1 MRPHWLLLRLDCS
14 RVECRIPLANSLE
27 AEKTVLMTR
36 NNELESRLI
45 QLGKNI
51 SAASITAR
59 STVTVTPDAIEAI
72 SNSMSSENTFKPVH
86 TRVML
91 QMEGANERQ
100 TSSTE
105 ALQQSVQ
112 KNLANA
118 RGYYEKKLINSMR
131 TELNAVHEEYSLV
144 QEKIIQMGCVNF
156 ELEDQLKN
164 AKEKL
169 RNAEVRVQ
177 QAEEQAEEARQ
188 NCVRQKKYW
197 ESLQFEFLAK
207 LSIAEKEISDLK
219 EELDLKN
226 EQLKARTIQNNKRN
240 EELKQWRF
248 AIDEIEAVHTQIK
261 MLEKQLNNE
270 KAAMQL
276 KWAEVRTILLKRK
289 RDMSPKASAAESI
302 IDGEQNTVDQ
312 FKQTI
317 DTVDDLKSASN
328 KPAKQLEF
336 DKTERRKLEPII
348 RQFQADK
355 KALLASSMMKNNDGE
370 QQHIIQYE
378 AQLIGL
384 QRQRDFMDHEMT
396 LLCNLNNSKDVLI
409 RTLQA
414 RFEDMRTEKSE
425 LLHSRYENDKNEDR
439 NSRIEHLQTHIEII
453 EQEKSGVLKLLAKKN
468 AGLQED
474 QMHAER
480 VKMGCNQLQLQLQ
493 FSQLQQAQQQIEV
506 INSEKNS
513 SMPEESTDGA
523 INESIIMEMKARIE
537 RCTATLQQKNTE
549 LQKVLNE
556 NEALKIKCIEST
568 AALDLLSNEL
578 ERRSQEKDD
587 IIEMLQSQHTYLTQ
601 TILLKEKNEKQLMIP
616 PTISES
622 MDMDTEPRCTMQN
635 ASTVVEK
642 VVQYRETQTM
652 TDFHFSETAGAKEQS
667 SGSLCK
673 DIRNNDS
680 VESKNQKICQC
691 LNESNQMAG
700 NLADEVRQLMILNAE
715 LETAVEV
722 LKGEI
727 WTLNEQLKES
737 LVDREDLSEKL
748 CEISQ
753 RHEEEIERARERER
767 DLEEQK
773 DMAERSQRQA
783 ALAENES
790 NRRLVEWQEKSAQME
805 NSRIELEN
813 SYTKLSEYYQQ
824 LQQAYNVLYAQH
836 NALKTDSNTQTIMDS
851 NTLKISEEIP
861 KEVEYLKSEL
871 AQKETELEDRTIE
884 LQLIRDLLREHLH
897 VILKS
902 VRDLREMNLKLL
914 KDFINNDMQTVQTQ
928 LQEDLKEVRSYI
940 EKVIVSWLEKKEL
953 KNAEFVIAVQQL
965 INGALTEDISQ
976 THDLSLSVIV
986 NNVSEKFSE
995 KESENATLKNDLW
1008 DEKSDKAAFK
1018 MEMQESASGRE
1029 KELGLKVKKLENLLQ
1044 ITQHSLAEHVIRCQ
1058 QLQTKLDLDLA
1069 TDRSGSPVVKRRSG
1083 SDLWNCSTPCTICR
1097 ELRQTRQPAPTSQLQ
1112 LAILAA
1118 RLTTKIADNDA
1129 LFRCNAELAQTNLR
1143 LQNEIDKLKEQMAMH
1158 ITSSDN
1164 ISSAT
1169 NQQSA
1174 FEQRLVPK
1182 QPSNQSLE
1190 QKVVYIKDREQ
1201 MVAKDFD
1208 AKYTTTN
1215 EVQKSSSSK
1224 LELQEQNRES
1234 LEKKTNAA
1242 QKYSSKFEE
1251 EDENTRSNAEKLENC
1266 VEVSKVYYLE
1276 LENQMEQLEDGF
1288 TTRHKNAK
1296 QHQKLKIESTE
1307 SLKRQKDTMKGKLEE
1322 DKHKTQEN
1330 DWISNDTWKHF
1341 QTSLEEQLQNI
1352 LQDDTIE
1359 GDKIQLLQE
1368 LKQQLIEELEEKFD
1382 VRKEYSMI
1390 LEMKNFNMEQEIT
1403 DQKKNQNTQMN
1414 ESRRGEIDLDQQL
1427 VQAQKEITELKQ
1439 KLDQMA
1445 EGMAKGTDHP
1455 EKSIMENMNATV
1467 EMHSKPTTSSTMMFG
1482 SPVITEN
1489 CCPLQKVSFK
1499 PALQG
1504 TTHYL
1509 HQINDDKLRRR
1520 KGGVSG
1526 LQSAEKI

>member
-1 MRPHWLLLRLDCS
+1 MF
-14 RVECRIPLANSLE
+14 V
-27 AEKTVLMTR
+27 
-36 NNELESRLI
+36 
-45 QLGKNI
+45 
-51 SAASITAR
+51 
-59 STVTVTPDAIEAI
+59 
-72 SNSMSSENTFKPVH
+72 
-86 TRVML
+86 
-91 QMEGANERQ
+91 
-100 TSSTE
+100 
-105 ALQQSVQ
+105 
-112 KNLANA
+112 
-118 RGYYEKKLINSMR
+118 
-131 TELNAVHEEYSLV
+131 
-144 QEKIIQMGCVNF
+144 
-156 ELEDQLKN
+156 
-164 AKEKL
+164 
-169 RNAEVRVQ
+169 
-177 QAEEQAEEARQ
+177 
-188 NCVRQKKYW
+188 
-197 ESLQFEFLAK
+197 
-207 LSIAEKEISDLK
+207 
-219 EELDLKN
+219 
-226 EQLKARTIQNNKRN
+226 
-240 EELKQWRF
+240 
-248 AIDEIEAVHTQIK
+248 
-261 MLEKQLNNE
+261 
-270 KAAMQL
+270 
-276 KWAEVRTILLKRK
+276 
-289 RDMSPKASAAESI
+289 
-302 IDGEQNTVDQ
+302 
-312 FKQTI
+312 
-317 DTVDDLKSASN
+317 
-328 KPAKQLEF
+328 
-336 DKTERRKLEPII
+336 
-348 RQFQADK
+348 
-355 KALLASSMMKNNDGE
+355 
-370 QQHIIQYE
+370 
-378 AQLIGL
+378 
-384 QRQRDFMDHEMT
+384 
-396 LLCNLNNSKDVLI
+396 
-409 RTLQA
+409 
-414 RFEDMRTEKSE
+414 
-425 LLHSRYENDKNEDR
+425 
-439 NSRIEHLQTHIEII
+439 
-453 EQEKSGVLKLLAKKN
+453 
-468 AGLQED
+468 
-474 QMHAER
+474 
-480 VKMGCNQLQLQLQ
+480 
-493 FSQLQQAQQQIEV
+493 V
-506 INSEKNS
+506 I
-513 SMPEESTDGA
+513 
-523 INESIIMEMKARIE
+523 
-537 RCTATLQQKNTE
+537 
-549 LQKVLNE
+549 
-556 NEALKIKCIEST
+556 
-568 AALDLLSNEL
+568 
-578 ERRSQEKDD
+578 
-587 IIEMLQSQHTYLTQ
+587 
-601 TILLKEKNEKQLMIP
+601 
-616 PTISES
+616 
-622 MDMDTEPRCTMQN
+622 
-635 ASTVVEK
+635 
-642 VVQYRETQTM
+642 
-652 TDFHFSETAGAKEQS
+652 F
-667 SGSLCK
+667 
-673 DIRNNDS
+673 
-680 VESKNQKICQC
+680 
-691 LNESNQMAG
+691 
-700 NLADEVRQLMILNAE
+700 
-715 LETAVEV
+715 
-722 LKGEI
+722 
-727 WTLNEQLKES
+727 
-737 LVDREDLSEKL
+737 
-748 CEISQ
+748 
-753 RHEEEIERARERER
+753 
-767 DLEEQK
+767 
-773 DMAERSQRQA
+773 
-783 ALAENES
+783 
-790 NRRLVEWQEKSAQME
+790 
-805 NSRIELEN
+805 
-813 SYTKLSEYYQQ
+813 
-824 LQQAYNVLYAQH
+824 
-836 NALKTDSNTQTIMDS
+836 SNTSIFQ
-851 NTLKISEEIP
+851 
-861 KEVEYLKSEL
+861 
-871 AQKETELEDRTIE
+871 
-884 LQLIRDLLREHLH
+884 
-897 VILKS
+897 
-902 VRDLREMNLKLL
+902 
-914 KDFINNDMQTVQTQ
+914 
-928 LQEDLKEVRSYI
+928 
-940 EKVIVSWLEKKEL
+940 
-953 KNAEFVIAVQQL
+953 
-965 INGALTEDISQ
+965 EDISQ

-1208 AKYTTTN
+1208 AKSVNNSESQVVSQHHSLNHQIIRYTTTN

-1403 DQKKNQNTQMN
+1403 DQKKNQKYEKPIIEKGRLTKKVGNEMRKLHKEIMLLKQMNENLVVELARKQACLDEEKANIRVEIVKSECQLTDREILEDLKTKLKHTQEKNIQMQQQLDDYSTQMN

>member
-1 MRPHWLLLRLDCS
+1 
-14 RVECRIPLANSLE
+14 
-27 AEKTVLMTR
+27 
-36 NNELESRLI
+36 
-45 QLGKNI
+45 
-51 SAASITAR
+51 
-59 STVTVTPDAIEAI
+59 
-72 SNSMSSENTFKPVH
+72 
-86 TRVML
+86 
-91 QMEGANERQ
+91 
-100 TSSTE
+100 
-105 ALQQSVQ
+105 
-112 KNLANA
+112 
-118 RGYYEKKLINSMR
+118 
-131 TELNAVHEEYSLV
+131 
-144 QEKIIQMGCVNF
+144 
-156 ELEDQLKN
+156 
-164 AKEKL
+164 
-169 RNAEVRVQ
+169 
-177 QAEEQAEEARQ
+177 
-188 NCVRQKKYW
+188 
-197 ESLQFEFLAK
+197 
-207 LSIAEKEISDLK
+207 
-219 EELDLKN
+219 
-226 EQLKARTIQNNKRN
+226 
-240 EELKQWRF
+240 
-248 AIDEIEAVHTQIK
+248 
-261 MLEKQLNNE
+261 
-270 KAAMQL
+270 
-276 KWAEVRTILLKRK
+276 
-289 RDMSPKASAAESI
+289 
-302 IDGEQNTVDQ
+302 
-312 FKQTI
+312 
-317 DTVDDLKSASN
+317 
-328 KPAKQLEF
+328 
-336 DKTERRKLEPII
+336 
-348 RQFQADK
+348 
-355 KALLASSMMKNNDGE
+355 
-370 QQHIIQYE
+370 
-378 AQLIGL
+378 
-384 QRQRDFMDHEMT
+384 
-396 LLCNLNNSKDVLI
+396 
-409 RTLQA
+409 
-414 RFEDMRTEKSE
+414 
-425 LLHSRYENDKNEDR
+425 
-439 NSRIEHLQTHIEII
+439 
-453 EQEKSGVLKLLAKKN
+453 
-468 AGLQED
+468 
-474 QMHAER
+474 
-480 VKMGCNQLQLQLQ
+480 
-493 FSQLQQAQQQIEV
+493 
-506 INSEKNS
+506 
-513 SMPEESTDGA
+513 
-523 INESIIMEMKARIE
+523 
-537 RCTATLQQKNTE
+537 
-549 LQKVLNE
+549 
-556 NEALKIKCIEST
+556 
-568 AALDLLSNEL
+568 
-578 ERRSQEKDD
+578 
-587 IIEMLQSQHTYLTQ
+587 
-601 TILLKEKNEKQLMIP
+601 
-616 PTISES
+616 

-1058 QLQTKLDLDLA
+1058 QLQTKLDVLDLA

-1208 AKYTTTN
+1208 AKSVN
-1215 EVQKSSSSK
+1215 NSESQGK
-1224 LELQEQNRES
+1224 LG
-1234 LEKKTNAA
+1234 KKTNAA

-1368 LKQQLIEELEEKFD
+1368 LKVQLQQREIKMQELEKENITLSQQLKLQQQLIEELEEKSEEKSE
-1382 VRKEYSMI
+1382 VRKTNNRKRQINKKVGNEMRKLHKEIMLLKQMNENLVVELARKQACLDEEKANIRVEIVKSECQLTDREI
-1390 LEMKNFNMEQEIT
+1390 LEDLKTKLKHTQEKNIQMQQQL
-1403 DQKKNQNTQMN
+1403 DDYSTQMN

-1439 KLDQMA
+1439 KLDQMVKQNEFLKNGEQKLTDTLMISNKQLAKTESKNERLKSEISNLKASLLKA

-1489 CCPLQKVSFK
+1489 CCPLQKVKEHLSAGFTINSISNVGPVTSFEVSFREPDETARNLNNKASQEGILSFSFK